1 MPRRSTDETVRT
13 TRKREQSENN
23 VPPRPR
29 MTSPDMAACTP
40 APGVEHYLQSA
51 LLSFNRYVMDVVVF
65 EQSSGGEHTSV
76 FEAVVQEAGI
86 SALLEVVG
94 DRILR
99 V

>member
-1 MPRRSTDETVRT
+1 MTH
-13 TRKREQSENN
+13 KREQSENN
-23 VPPRPR
+23 VPLRPQ
-29 MTSPDMAACTP
+29 MTSPDTAACIP

-51 LLSFNRYVMDVVVF
+51 LLSFNLCVTDTVVF
-65 EQSSGGEHTSV
+65 EKSRGGEHTSV

-94 DRILR
+94 DGILR

>member
-1 MPRRSTDETVRT
+1 
-13 TRKREQSENN
+13 
-23 VPPRPR
+23 
-29 MTSPDMAACTP
+29 
-40 APGVEHYLQSA
+40 
-51 LLSFNRYVMDVVVF
+51 MDTVVF

-99 V
+99 VRVGQRNPSLILIGGQDLRVPRQNSSSELPC